1 MTLPRISQGEAQAL
15 SALAQNAGHMA
26 LPHWAG
32 EGQLRMGLTV
42 YTDAKPLLGDDASRL
57 EIEWAGASL
66 QADFSPAAIDNW
78 LRIYLGTSSHVPT
91 DAAWRQAAL
100 NHACQWLMDA
110 LNATGRGQAF
120 IRVGRAA
127 KPWRPE
133 TARHSLLLTLQ
144 QLNEHGEVSETL
156 HGLLHTDALGL
167 LLSAGLVPAVDEV
180 RNDLDAADMPIPLYF
195 GVGETDLSVAQLRQ
209 LKAADVVF
217 FSRPMMT
224 RDEVLTLRT
233 ESIQGP
239 WWGIPARLEYTQ
251 LHILQGVQTMTPNDP
266 SAEDTAQTEGSG
278 LSALDIQ
285 DLPIRVS
292 FDLGHTTLSLGKIQS
307 LQAGE
312 VIALA
317 RTVDDF
323 VTIRANGSAIGTGQ
337 LVDIDGR
344 LGVTISRLHAP
355 SSPSVD
361 PKG

>member
-1 MTLPRISQGEAQAL
+1 
-15 SALAQNAGHMA
+15 
-26 LPHWAG
+26 
-32 EGQLRMGLTV
+32 
-42 YTDAKPLLGDDASRL
+42 
-57 EIEWAGASL
+57 
-66 QADFSPAAIDNW
+66 
-78 LRIYLGTSSHVPT
+78 
-91 DAAWRQAAL
+91 
-100 NHACQWLMDA
+100 
-110 LNATGRGQAF
+110 
-120 IRVGRAA
+120 
-127 KPWRPE
+127 
-133 TARHSLLLTLQ
+133 
-144 QLNEHGEVSETL
+144 
-156 HGLLHTDALGL
+156 
-167 LLSAGLVPAVDEV
+167 
-180 RNDLDAADMPIPLYF
+180 
-195 GVGETDLSVAQLRQ
+195 
-209 LKAADVVF
+209 
-217 FSRPMMT
+217 
-224 RDEVLTLRT
+224 LTLRT

-266 SAEDTAQTEGSG
+266 SAEDPAQTEGSG

>member
-1 MTLPRISQGEAQAL
+1 M
-15 SALAQNAGHMA
+15 
-26 LPHWAG
+26 
-32 EGQLRMGLTV
+32 
-42 YTDAKPLLGDDASRL
+42 
-57 EIEWAGASL
+57 
-66 QADFSPAAIDNW
+66 
-78 LRIYLGTSSHVPT
+78 
-91 DAAWRQAAL
+91 
-100 NHACQWLMDA
+100 
-110 LNATGRGQAF
+110 
-120 IRVGRAA
+120 
-127 KPWRPE
+127 
-133 TARHSLLLTLQ
+133 
-144 QLNEHGEVSETL
+144 
-156 HGLLHTDALGL
+156 
-167 LLSAGLVPAVDEV
+167 
-180 RNDLDAADMPIPLYF
+180 
-195 GVGETDLSVAQLRQ
+195 
-209 LKAADVVF
+209 VF

-266 SAEDTAQTEGSG
+266 SAEDPAQTEGSG